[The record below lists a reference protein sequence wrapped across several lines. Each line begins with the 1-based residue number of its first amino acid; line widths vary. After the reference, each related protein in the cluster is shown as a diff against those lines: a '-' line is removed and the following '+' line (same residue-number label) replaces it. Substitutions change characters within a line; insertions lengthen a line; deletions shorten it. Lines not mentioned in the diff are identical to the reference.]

1 MIRCAFEVENTC
13 RHLDNYS
20 AVVLPGECRQH
31 CPVGASQE
39 SRIRGLGDVVAKGLD
54 AVGITKDRVQAV
66 ASRVGIGDCG
76 CQKRQDALNRMFP
89 LQTLNKGDK
98 SE

>member
-1 MIRCAFEVENTC
+1 MTRCAFDVDNMCCHVDNWGAVLLPGNC
-13 RHLDNYS
+13 RH
-20 AVVLPGECRQH
+20 H
-31 CPVGASQE
+31 CPVGMRPAS
-39 SRIRGLGDVVAKGLD
+39 RGLGDVVAKGLE
-54 AVGITKDRVQAV
+54 AVGITKNMVQAV

>member
-1 MIRCAFEVENTC
+1 MARLTIRKSTLSEP
-13 RHLDNYS
+13 H
-20 AVVLPGECRQH
+20 
-31 CPVGASQE
+31 
-39 SRIRGLGDVVAKGLD
+39 GLGDVVAKGLE
-54 AVGITKDRVQAV
+54 AVGITKNMVQAV